1 MILSCLSSFNQKHK
15 MELVLLIIAGIFMIL
30 GILGS
35 FLPVLPGVPLS
46 WIGLLIFYLIPGV
59 GINYVFLGITLA
71 VALLIYVLNL
81 VIPAMGTKR
90 FGGSRKGMIGA
101 TVGLIIGIFAP
112 IPFAILIFPFVG
124 AFIGEILNKSDT
136 KTAGKAAFGSFVGLL
151 ASSFMEFIVSFA
163 FLILFLYQFWN
174 YKEFIF

>member
-1 MILSCLSSFNQKHK
+1 
-15 MELVLLIIAGIFMIL
+15 MEIVMLIIAGAFMIL
-30 GILGS
+30 GVLGS

-59 GINYVFLGITLA
+59 GINYLFLGITLA
-71 VALLIYVLNL
+71 VAILIYVLNL
-81 VIPAMGTKR
+81 IIPAMGTKK

-101 TVGLIIGIFAP
+101 TIGLIIGIFAP
-112 IPFAILIFPFVG
+112 IPFAILIFPFIG
-124 AFIGEILNKSDT
+124 AFIGEIINKSDS

>member
-1 MILSCLSSFNQKHK
+1 MEIIL
-15 MELVLLIIAGIFMIL
+15 LVVAGLFMIL

-46 WIGLLIFYLIPGV
+46 WLGLLIFYLIPGV
-59 GINYVFLGITLA
+59 GMNYLFLAITLA
-71 VALLIYVLNL
+71 VAVIFYILNL

-101 TVGLIIGIFAP
+101 TIGLVIGIFAP
-112 IPFAILIFPFVG
+112 IPFAILFCPFLG
-124 AFIGEILNKSDT
+124 AFIGEIINKSDSR
-136 KTAGKAAFGSFVGLL
+136 TAGRAAFGSFVGLL

-174 YKEFIF
+174 YKELIF

>member
-1 MILSCLSSFNQKHK
+1 
-15 MELVLLIIAGIFMIL
+15 MEVILLIVAGLFMIL

-46 WIGLLIFYLIPGV
+46 WVGLLIFYLIPGI
-59 GINYVFLGITLA
+59 GMNYLFLGITLA
-71 VALLIYVLNL
+71 VAILFYILNL
-81 VIPAMGTKR
+81 VIPAMGTKK

-101 TVGLIIGIFAP
+101 TIGLIVGIFAP
-112 IPFAILIFPFVG
+112 FPFAILICPFIG
-124 AFIGEILNKSDT
+124 AFIGEIMNKSNS

-151 ASSFMEFIVSFA
+151 ASSFMEFIVTFA

-174 YKEFIF
+174 YKALIF

>member
-1 MILSCLSSFNQKHK
+1 MEILL
-15 MELVLLIIAGIFMIL
+15 LVVAGLFMIL

-59 GINYVFLGITLA
+59 GMNYLFLGITLA
-71 VALLIYVLNL
+71 IAVIFYVLNL
-81 VIPAMGTKR
+81 VIPAMGTKK

-101 TVGLIIGIFAP
+101 TIGLLIGIFAP

-124 AFIGEILNKSDT
+124 AFVGEIINKSDSR
-136 KTAGKAAFGSFVGLL
+136 TAGKAAFGSFVGLM
-151 ASSFMEFIVSFA
+151 ASSFMEFIVTFA
-163 FLILFLYQFWN
+163 FLILFLYQFWS
-174 YKEFIF
+174 YKALIL